1 MTMGPA
7 PMMRMDLMSVRFA
20 MGLLLL
26 MLFHEIDK
34 AIEQVAHL
42 VRAGTR
48 FRVALETEG
57 RLVGAGNA
65 LQAAIEQRYMGHAH
79 IGWQGRRIN
88 RKAVILAGDEYA
100 LVVHILHRA
109 VSYTHL
115 RAHETDSYLV

>member
-1 MTMGPA
+1 
-7 PMMRMDLMSVRFA
+7 
-20 MGLLLL
+20 
-26 MLFHEIDK
+26 MLFHQINESIK
-34 AIEQVAHL
+34 QITHL
-42 VRAGTR
+42 VRARAG
-48 FRVALETEG
+48 FRVTLETEG
-57 RLVGAGNA
+57 RLVGAGDA
-65 LQAAIEQRYMGHAH
+65 LQATVEQRHMGHAH